1 MIPDVEGRSYILEEI
16 IPTGYEDAGPW
27 YVETDGKGKVSVYP
41 ATEKDDGTYEKNG
54 EELCMSWF
62 PSKMFRSSTDCRR
75 PAVWAITGI
84 IQERV
89 LC

>member
-1 MIPDVEGRSYILEEI
+1 M
-16 IPTGYEDAGPW
+16 
-27 YVETDGKGKVSVYP
+27 ETDGKGKVSVYP

-54 EELCMSWF
+54 EELPAGSVQKDGAVYELVSIKNV
-62 PSKMFRSSTDCRR
+62 PIQYR